1 MVFILL
7 PLLGA
12 VIGWVTNVLAIR
24 LLFRPLHP
32 VRVGPFSLQGLIP
45 KRRGEIAANVGEVV
59 AQRLFSVDELASH
72 LDASSL
78 QKEVEAVVKQ
88 AVDVWCEKKMVML
101 PGTVRQYCSGVLR
114 DTVATEV
121 ARQFPDMLSIF
132 FDRMHQQVDVQDIVA
147 EKINTLSLVD
157 VEAMVLDVARRELK
171 QIEVLGA
178 VLGFI
183 IGLFQALLVYLML
196 A

>member
-32 VRVGPFSLQGLIP
+32 VRIGPFSLQGLIP

-88 AVDVWCEKKMVML
+88 AVDMWCEKKMVML
-101 PGTVRQYCSGVLR
+101 PGTVRQYCSSVLR

-121 ARQFPDMLSIF
+121 ARQFPDMLTIF
-132 FDRMHQQVDVQDIVA
+132 FARMHQQVDVQAIVA
-147 EKINTLSLVD
+147 EKINTLPLVD

-171 QIEVLGA
+171 QIELLGA